1 MIQTDNLTLQK
12 FQENFDFIESKMKDS
27 QMYKDALQSFTEY
40 MPDHAFTDD
49 QKALAYSDFMSKTF
63 LGVFNTAVQT
73 ALTIDLNEIQTRDAQ
88 NQSALGVLAK
98 KKETAILSNQVKES
112 FFKIQASKM
121 QTAQLQAQALQDK
134 IKAEVLHKSA
144 NDNAQINKANCMVS
158 YQNVL
163 SNANK
168 PDLLN
173 SLEMQKTT
181 VDALKAIG
189 EAPISD
195 YTDEWARVKIPDYNT
210 DFDTTMIEIYVTK
223 NIISVNEVVA
233 FNIISSVEII
243 EDIWDFGDNTN
254 AYGDNILKSYKQA
267 GEYKVIYKAKV
278 QVENPHYK
286 SDSENTDK
294 TQENRDVSHSLNMTE
309 TNAATQDISHSQDV
323 SNKDVS
329 TLSQHDTKDQDM
341 RSRHSEALAEESNNK
356 DVSAMPQHDENSS
369 HSEGAIATE
378 ESKIESNHDSS
389 HSEGVKT
396 TEESNKD
403 TSQDVSHTDVSGLKA
418 LNMTDRGNMTQED
431 MTKPVILNASE
442 ESHNKD
448 VSLTLNM
455 TESINTK
462 DKFVIKEY
470 TRTLEI
476 LVK

>member
-243 EDIWDFGDNTN
+243 EDIWHFGDNTN

-286 SDSENTDK
+286 SDSENTK
-294 TQENRDVSHSLNMTE
+294 TQDNRDVSHSLNMTE
-309 TNAATQDISHSQDV
+309 TNAATQDISHR
-323 SNKDVS
+323 DVS

-369 HSEGAIATE
+369 HSEGVKTTE

-418 LNMTDRGNMTQED
+418 LNMTDRGNMTKED
-431 MTKPVILNASE
+431 MTQNQQQ
-442 ESHNKD
+442 NKTKHD
-448 VSLTLNM
+448 N
-455 TESINTK
+455 TESTINTK

>member
-1 MIQTDNLTLQK
+1 MIQTNNLTLQK

-243 EDIWDFGDNTN
+243 EDIWHFGDNTN

-294 TQENRDVSHSLNMTE
+294 TQDNRDVSHSLNMTE
-309 TNAATQDISHSQDV
+309 TNAATQDISHR
-323 SNKDVS
+323 DVS

-369 HSEGAIATE
+369 HSEG
-378 ESKIESNHDSS
+378 
-389 HSEGVKT
+389 VKT

-418 LNMTDRGNMTQED
+418 LNMTDRANMTKED

-462 DKFVIKEY
+462 DKFIIKEY

>member
-1 MIQTDNLTLQK
+1 MRNKSFIFEAALLVLSSSLCLSCGIDNAFSQGDFLSKGSSSSIATASPWEGRWRYVEHKRVVGDLKIENCSHEKCFFRMSTIHGMHTCDAEGEITL
-12 FQENFDFIESKMKDS
+12 N
-27 QMYKDALQSFTEY
+27 
-40 MPDHAFTDD
+40 
-49 QKALAYSDFMSKTF
+49 
-63 LGVFNTAVQT
+63 GNTASYLSVFY
-73 ALTIDLNEIQTRDAQ
+73 LDEEDDKNILKISMVLNEEV
-88 NQSALGVLAK
+88 GV
-98 KKETAILSNQVKES
+98 IN
-112 FFKIQASKM
+112 I
-121 QTAQLQAQALQDK
+121 
-134 IKAEVLHKSA
+134 SA

-243 EDIWDFGDNTN
+243 EDIWHFGDNTN

-286 SDSENTDK
+286 SDSENTK

-329 TLSQHDTKDQDM
+329 TSSQHDTKDQDV

-431 MTKPVILNASE
+431 MTQNQQQ
-442 ESHNKD
+442 NKTKHD
-448 VSLTLNM
+448 N
-455 TESINTK
+455 TESTINTK

>member
-1 MIQTDNLTLQK
+1 MIQTNNLTLQK

-254 AYGDNILKSYKQA
+254 AYGDNILKSYEQA
-267 GEYKVIYKAKV
+267 GEYKVIYKAKM

-286 SDSENTDK
+286 SDSENTK

-329 TLSQHDTKDQDM
+329 T
-341 RSRHSEALAEESNNK
+341 E
-356 DVSAMPQHDENSS
+356 
-369 HSEGAIATE
+369 
-378 ESKIESNHDSS
+378 
-389 HSEGVKT
+389 
-396 TEESNKD
+396 
-403 TSQDVSHTDVSGLKA
+403 
-418 LNMTDRGNMTQED
+418 
-431 MTKPVILNASE
+431 
-442 ESHNKD
+442 
-448 VSLTLNM
+448 
-455 TESINTK
+455 
-462 DKFVIKEY
+462 
-470 TRTLEI
+470 
-476 LVK
+476 

>member
-294 TQENRDVSHSLNMTE
+294 TQENRDVSHTDVSLTLNMTE

-378 ESKIESNHDSS
+378 ES
-389 HSEGVKT
+389 
-396 TEESNKD
+396 NKD

-418 LNMTDRGNMTQED
+418 LNMTDRANMTQED
-431 MTKPVILNASE
+431 MTQNQQQ
-442 ESHNKD
+442 NKTKHD
-448 VSLTLNM
+448 N
-455 TESINTK
+455 TESTINTK

>member
-1 MIQTDNLTLQK
+1 MIKTNNLTLQK
-12 FQENFDFIESKMKDS
+12 FQQNFDFIEAKMKDS
-27 QMYKDALQSFTEY
+27 SMYKDALESFTKY

-49 QKALAYSDFMSKTF
+49 QKAMAYSDFMSKTF

-98 KKETAILSNQVKES
+98 KKETAILSS

-223 NIISVNEVVA
+223 NIIAAYEVVC
-233 FNIISSVEII
+233 FNIITSVEIL
-243 EDIWDFGDNTN
+243 EDNWNFGDGQSG
-254 AYGDNILKSYKQA
+254 YGDSILKYYSSV

-278 QVENPHYK
+278 KVENPDY
-286 SDSENTDK
+286 DSNPK
-294 TQENRDVSHSLNMTE
+294 TQDKEDNTEQDSTQQIETKESLNNE
-309 TNAATQDISHSQDV
+309 TQDNETQD
-323 SNKDVS
+323 
-329 TLSQHDTKDQDM
+329 
-341 RSRHSEALAEESNNK
+341 EEK
-356 DVSAMPQHDENSS
+356 
-369 HSEGAIATE
+369 
-378 ESKIESNHDSS
+378 
-389 HSEGVKT
+389 
-396 TEESNKD
+396 
-403 TSQDVSHTDVSGLKA
+403 
-418 LNMTDRGNMTQED
+418 
-431 MTKPVILNASE
+431 
-442 ESHNKD
+442 
-448 VSLTLNM
+448 
-455 TESINTK
+455 NTK
-462 DKFVIKEY
+462 DKFIIKEY
-470 TRTLEI
+470 VRTLEI

>member
-1 MIQTDNLTLQK
+1 
-12 FQENFDFIESKMKDS
+12 
-27 QMYKDALQSFTEY
+27 
-40 MPDHAFTDD
+40 
-49 QKALAYSDFMSKTF
+49 
-63 LGVFNTAVQT
+63 
-73 ALTIDLNEIQTRDAQ
+73 
-88 NQSALGVLAK
+88 
-98 KKETAILSNQVKES
+98 
-112 FFKIQASKM
+112 M

-243 EDIWDFGDNTN
+243 EDIWHFGDNTN

-294 TQENRDVSHSLNMTE
+294 TQDNRDVSHSLNMTE
-309 TNAATQDISHSQDV
+309 TNAATQDVSHR
-323 SNKDVS
+323 DVS

-356 DVSAMPQHDENSS
+356 DVSTLSQHDEN
-369 HSEGAIATE
+369 
-378 ESKIESNHDSS
+378 SS

-396 TEESNKD
+396 TEESN
-403 TSQDVSHTDVSGLKA
+403 Q
-418 LNMTDRGNMTQED
+418 TQ
-431 MTKPVILNASE
+431 SE
-442 ESHNKD
+442 ESNRD

-455 TESINTK
+455 TKYVILNECEESNQTQSE
-462 DKFVIKEY
+462 V
-470 TRTLEI
+470 
-476 LVK
+476 

>member
-1 MIQTDNLTLQK
+1 
-12 FQENFDFIESKMKDS
+12 
-27 QMYKDALQSFTEY
+27 
-40 MPDHAFTDD
+40 
-49 QKALAYSDFMSKTF
+49 
-63 LGVFNTAVQT
+63 
-73 ALTIDLNEIQTRDAQ
+73 
-88 NQSALGVLAK
+88 
-98 KKETAILSNQVKES
+98 
-112 FFKIQASKM
+112 M

-243 EDIWDFGDNTN
+243 DDIWDFGDNTN
-254 AYGDNILKSYKQA
+254 AYGDNILKSYEQA
-267 GEYKVIYKAKV
+267 GGYKVIYKARV

-294 TQENRDVSHSLNMTE
+294 TQDNRDVSHSLNMTE
-309 TNAATQDISHSQDV
+309 TNAATQDISH
-323 SNKDVS
+323 
-329 TLSQHDTKDQDM
+329 
-341 RSRHSEALAEESNNK
+341 K

-369 HSEGAIATE
+369 HSERAIA
-378 ESKIESNHDSS
+378 
-389 HSEGVKT
+389 

-431 MTKPVILNASE
+431 MTQNQQQ
-442 ESHNKD
+442 NKTKHD
-448 VSLTLNM
+448 N
-455 TESINTK
+455 TESTINTK
-462 DKFVIKEY
+462 DKIVIKEY

>member
-254 AYGDNILKSYKQA
+254 AYGDNILKSYKQE

-286 SDSENTDK
+286 SDSENTK
-294 TQENRDVSHSLNMTE
+294 TQENRDVSAMP
-309 TNAATQDISHSQDV
+309 
-323 SNKDVS
+323 
-329 TLSQHDTKDQDM
+329 QHDTKDQDM
-341 RSRHSEALAEESNNK
+341 RSRHSESLAEESNNK

-369 HSEGAIATE
+369 HSERAIATE

-418 LNMTDRGNMTQED
+418 LNMTDRANMTKED
-431 MTKPVILNASE
+431 MTQNQQQ
-442 ESHNKD
+442 NKTKHD
-448 VSLTLNM
+448 N
-455 TESINTK
+455 TESTINTK

>member
-1 MIQTDNLTLQK
+1 MIQTNNLTLQK

-243 EDIWDFGDNTN
+243 EDIWHFGDNTN

-294 TQENRDVSHSLNMTE
+294 TQDNRDVSHSLNMTE
-309 TNAATQDISHSQDV
+309 TNAATQDISHR
-323 SNKDVS
+323 DVS

-369 HSEGAIATE
+369 HSERAIATE

-418 LNMTDRGNMTQED
+418 LNMTDRANMTKED
-431 MTKPVILNASE
+431 MTQNQQQ
-442 ESHNKD
+442 NKTKHD
-448 VSLTLNM
+448 N
-455 TESINTK
+455 TESTINTK

>member
-1 MIQTDNLTLQK
+1 MIQTNNLTLQK

-243 EDIWDFGDNTN
+243 EDIWHFGDNTN

-294 TQENRDVSHSLNMTE
+294 TQDNRDVSHSLNMTE
-309 TNAATQDISHSQDV
+309 TNAATQDISHR
-323 SNKDVS
+323 DVS

-418 LNMTDRGNMTQED
+418 LNMTDRANMTKED

-462 DKFVIKEY
+462 DKFIIKEY